1 MLEVA
6 AAGQKVGANGH
17 WGPGGS
23 LAVGG
28 GHFLKQIDDQIDWHP
43 LEKWLELLYH
53 AKLLRPNHHF

>member
-1 MLEVA
+1 M
-6 AAGQKVGANGH
+6 
-17 WGPGGS
+17 
-23 LAVGG
+23 AVGG

>member
-1 MLEVA
+1 MGIGDLEA
-6 AAGQKVGANGH
+6 P
-17 WGPGGS
+17 WR
-23 LAVGG
+23 LAG